1 MANIQEGATAT
12 NKKTGQKIVFR
23 NGSWQPM
30 ETTAPEMPQQPSQPE
45 PSLASQFGRQAGLI
59 GRDIVTGLTAIPGMA
74 ADAAMTGVNLATGK
88 NYQMPTAATQD
99 LMTRMGVPEPET
111 PIERGLSFVRG
122 AMIGAKAP
130 MPGVPKPTPAAPQVP
145 TMRQQT
151 LRAAQKEG
159 YVIPP
164 SMENA
169 SLGNVMLESVGGK
182 AATQQVASARN
193 QKITNALA
201 AQALG
206 LPKETQITPDLLG
219 RIRQQAGTVY
229 NDISRSGRI
238 AADKDYLDD
247 LSKITQ
253 SATKISKDFPKANVS
268 AGREIS
274 ELVDSLK
281 QGAFDAESA
290 MEYMKNL
297 RQQSSANLSPLAAV
311 DPSKRA
317 LGKAQRDAAAA
328 LEDMVIRHLK
338 ANGKSDLADKFDDA
352 RRLIAKSHTIE
363 SAMNLGSG
371 NVIARQLAGQ
381 LKKGKPLSD
390 ELETVSKFAAAYPKA
405 ADEMLTA
412 PGVSALDYT
421 ASVGTGLGAG
431 ALTGDPLAVGLG
443 LLYPVG
449 RYGARQ
455 LSLSPAMQRR
465 ILAQPKAFDPSRAF
479 SGAAGAFAT
488 TQE

>member
-12 NKKTGQKIVFR
+12 NRKTGQKIVFR
-23 NGSWQPM
+23 NGSWQPV
-30 ETTAPEMPQQPSQPE
+30 EAQTVTPPPPTDQQE
-45 PSLASQFGRQAGLI
+45 PSMASQFGRQAGLI
-59 GRDIVTGLTAIPGMA
+59 GRDVVTGLTAIPGMA
-74 ADAAMTGVNLATGK
+74 ADAAMAGVNLATGK

-99 LMTRMGVPEPET
+99 LMTRMGLPQPET
-111 PIERGLSFVRG
+111 PMERGLSFVRG
-122 AMIGAKAP
+122 AMIGAKTP
-130 MPGVPKPTPAAPQVP
+130 VPGAPKPAPTAPAMP
-145 TMRQQT
+145 TVRQQT
-151 LRAAQKEG
+151 LQAAQREG

-169 SLGNVMLESVGGK
+169 TFGNVALESVGGK
-182 AATQQVASARN
+182 AATQQVASVRN
-193 QKITNALA
+193 QKVTNALA

-206 LPKETQITPDLLG
+206 LPKNTQITPDILS
-219 RIRQQAGTVY
+219 RIRAQAGTVY
-229 NDISRSGRI
+229 RDIGQSGRI
-238 AADKDYLDD
+238 VADQDYATD
-247 LSKITQ
+247 LQKITQ
-253 SATKISKDFPKANVS
+253 SASKISKDFPKANVS
-268 AGREIS
+268 AGREIE

-281 QGAFDAESA
+281 QGQFDAESA

-297 RQQSSANLSPLAAV
+297 RQQSSANLSPLASV

-328 LEDMVIRHLK
+328 LEDMVIRHLR
-338 ANGKSDLADKFDDA
+338 ANGKADLADKFDDA
-352 RRLIAKSHTIE
+352 RKLIAKSHTVE
-363 SAMNLGSG
+363 NAMNPGTG
-371 NVIARQLAGQ
+371 NIVARQLAGQ

-431 ALTGDPLAVGLG
+431 ALAGTPAAAALG
-443 LLYPVG
+443 LLYPVA
-449 RYGARQ
+449 RFGARQ

-479 SGAAGAFAT
+479 SGAASAFGT